1 MQEYILRF
9 DVMKNVHKGLKAFG
23 LTELE
28 AKVYLKLLEL
38 RRSRV
43 TKLAEAVKITRTQLY
58 PLLEKLI
65 EKGYVTKV
73 DHSPAIYSVT
83 DPERMEAMLER
94 WLAEQTKL
102 VNEVRT
108 FLRKTK

>member
-1 MQEYILRF
+1 
-9 DVMKNVHKGLKAFG
+9 VKNVHKGLKALG

-28 AKVYLKLLEL
+28 AKVYLKLLEF
-38 RRSRV
+38 RRSGV
-43 TKLAEAVKITRTQLY
+43 TKLAEAVRVTRTQLY

-65 EKGYVTKV
+65 EKGFVTKV
-73 DHSPAIYSVT
+73 DHNPAVYSVT
-83 DPERMEAMLER
+83 EPQKMEAMLER

-108 FLRKTK
+108 FLWKTK

>member
-1 MQEYILRF
+1 
-9 DVMKNVHKGLKAFG
+9 MKNVQKGLRVLG
-23 LTELE
+23 LTGLE
-28 AKVYLKLLEL
+28 AKVYLKLLEF
-38 RRSRV
+38 RRSGV
-43 TKLAEAVKITRTQLY
+43 TKLADAVKITRTQLY